1 MDVGNIIILKTRS
14 SGHLQQRYASCPWD
28 VAGLAPLLT
37 SPESQVADIQC
48 CIDFGGSP
56 MIIRSHVSLPI
67 NRRCHHRTMK
77 WLGIYCYLSSLLLVR
92 GSDDLVKDSSVLDLD
107 PPSFPPVL
115 PPTATIESVYR
126 NPITQIV
133 EEIPGDPPSIL
144 YEPPPTASL
153 NAETVEAISSPKKK
167 PFHSPWSRTISASS
181 RAGGPETQSS
191 VPPLEV
197 PYDLFTLAGKEQ
209 PMCRAV
215 LKSVLP
221 KHENCVEL
229 IRDSVLKVVHLEDIT
244 LLVGLGWLTVPL
256 GRFLYEWLPSVLP
269 WYNNSK
275 KYRKTFYYEIVDHI
289 QQIAR
294 IAMAVY
300 MVDIVKLA
308 VVACGYSIPGMKA
321 GTSDLPHAFGH
332 ILYTMWIANRIRY
345 IKRIVLRRY
354 VNEHPESFGRMNLVQ
369 RWIDAIVYSATV
381 LAVLHILRVESGVA
395 LNNSF
400 LAVGSVGT
408 LAFGLAS
415 QGIATQVMNG
425 LLLASSDRI
434 YEGDDVMLGSNGFA
448 GRIVKLGWLE
458 TEIRGR
464 YGRIAVLFAF
474 SFCRKTH
481 ECVPFLSTTA
491 TRSPSVFP
499 MPTCSRSAS
508 RIYLGSASPKSSRFY
523 AYATRTWIRF
533 RL

>member
-1 MDVGNIIILKTRS
+1 
-14 SGHLQQRYASCPWD
+14 
-28 VAGLAPLLT
+28 
-37 SPESQVADIQC
+37 
-48 CIDFGGSP
+48 
-56 MIIRSHVSLPI
+56 
-67 NRRCHHRTMK
+67 MK
-77 WLGIYCYLSSLLLVR
+77 WSWFYCLFSVLVLVQ
-92 GSDDLVKDSSVLDLD
+92 GSDEIMEDSRVLDVD

-115 PPTATIESVYR
+115 PPTARIETVYR
-126 NPITQIV
+126 NPTTQMV
-133 EEIPGDPPSIL
+133 EETPGDPPSIL

-153 NAETVEAISSPKKK
+153 NAEASESTSSTKKK
-167 PFHSPWSRTISASS
+167 PFHSPWSRTISSAS
-181 RAGGPETQSS
+181 RAGGSLSLNRFENLENPEAQSS
-191 VPPLEV
+191 LPPLEV
-197 PYDLFTLAGKEQ
+197 PYDLFTLAGKER

-215 LKSVLP
+215 LQSVMP
-221 KHENCVEL
+221 KRENCAEIL
-229 IRDSVLKVVHLEDIT
+229 RDSVLKIVHLEDIT
-244 LLVGLGWLTVPL
+244 VLVTLGWLTVPL

-269 WYNNSK
+269 SYNNAK
-275 KYRKTFYYEIVDHI
+275 KFRKTFYYEIVDHI
-289 QQIAR
+289 QQMAR

-300 MVDIVKLA
+300 LVDIVKLA
-308 VVACGYSIPGMKA
+308 VVACGYTIPGMRA
-321 GTSDLPHAFGH
+321 GSSDLPHAFGH

-354 VNEHPESFGRMNLVQ
+354 VNDHPESFGRINLVQ

-464 YGRIAVLFAF
+464 YERI
-474 SFCRKTH
+474 
-481 ECVPFLSTTA
+481 CVRFTCDILS
-491 TRSPSVFP
+491 
-499 MPTCSRSAS
+499 
-508 RIYLGSASPKSSRFY
+508 G
-523 AYATRTWIRF
+523 
-533 RL
+533 